1 MSVVQFADIQKAREI
16 LAGHATKTPIITS
29 SVLNDLV
36 GAEVFLKCENLQL
49 VGAFKFR
56 GAFNAISQ
64 LSDDEKK
71 RGVIAF
77 SSGNHA
83 QGIALAGRMLGVK
96 TVVVMPNNAPQIKV
110 DATRNYGA
118 EVIIYDVQTQDRELV
133 AKELGDKHGYTTIP
147 PYNHPHII
155 AGQGT
160 AALELIESVGHLDVV
175 MTCVGG
181 GGLLSGTAIATKGK
195 LPNALVVGVEP
206 ELANDAYLS
215 FKTKQLHTIHNPP
228 TIADGTRT
236 PSLGSITFPLVLEY
250 VDDMVTVSE
259 EAIKEAV
266 RFAFYH
272 LKLVFEPSGALGL
285 AALVSG
291 AYKPKGRVGVVVSG
305 GNIDGNVMADI
316 LLGR

>member
-1 MSVVQFADIQKAREI
+1 MSVVQFADIEKARGI
-16 LAGHATKTPIITS
+16 LEGHATKTPVITS
-29 SVLNDLV
+29 PVLNNLV

-64 LSDDEKK
+64 LSETEKQ

-96 TVVVMPNNAPQIKV
+96 TVVVMPNNAPQIKI

-118 EVIIYDVQTQDRELV
+118 EVIIYDVQTQDREAV
-133 AKELGDKHGYTTIP
+133 AKELSNTHSYTTIP
-147 PYNHPHII
+147 PYNHPNVI

-160 AALELIESVGHLDVV
+160 AALELIESVGHLDVM

-195 LPNALVVGVEP
+195 LPKALVVGVEP

-291 AYKPKGRVGVVVSG
+291 VYKPNGRVGVIVSG